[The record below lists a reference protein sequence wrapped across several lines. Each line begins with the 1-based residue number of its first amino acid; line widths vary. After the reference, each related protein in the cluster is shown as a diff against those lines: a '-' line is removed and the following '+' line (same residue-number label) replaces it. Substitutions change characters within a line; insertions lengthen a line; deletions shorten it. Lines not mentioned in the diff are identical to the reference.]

1 MRPWKQVLAD
11 SQSSQRDTDPAP
23 QEGTAPQ
30 EGAASRER
38 LATGEFSFWKEA
50 WSLAVLSTESKSFK
64 TGPRR

>member
-11 SQSSQRDTDPAP
+11 SQSSQRDTDPATH
-23 QEGTAPQ
+23 EGKAPQ

-50 WSLAVLSTESKSFK
+50 RSLADLSTESKSFK